1 MFTALSNKYAGP
13 CCPLNSLSAQAYFA
27 YENLNTR
34 EVRVALCAPVD
45 TRGLEIYIMLEAHC
59 IGGVATV
66 CAHVILYFHML
77 LALGCAV
84 RAAPCRMAVNA
95 ARMHRFPTVITR
107 KYSTKD
113 EQLSKEQTEL
123 LNLLRSAA
131 QQEKLR
137 QDQVSLGLAGKAL
150 SEGAAADNSRVSRWT
165 GEGKKWSD
173 ISAGQKG
180 AS

>member
-1 MFTALSNKYAGP
+1 MHWWWCT
-13 CCPLNSLSAQAYFA
+13 
-27 YENLNTR
+27 
-34 EVRVALCAPVD
+34 VR
-45 TRGLEIYIMLEAHC
+45 
-59 IGGVATV
+59 
-66 CAHVILYFHML
+66 AHVILYFHML

-84 RAAPCRMAVNA
+84 RAAPCRMAVNV
-95 ARMHRFPTVITR
+95 ARMHRFPTIIAR
-107 KYSTKD
+107 QYSTKD

-123 LNLLRSAA
+123 LNLLRNAA

-150 SEGAAADNSRVSRWT
+150 SEGAAADHSRVSRWT

-180 AS
+180 ASYC